1 MRSGRT
7 AGGGPRRAP
16 RSTLSAQ
23 LREDIA
29 GYLFIAPWLSG
40 FLVFTAGPFIASFF
54 LSLLDTDMLSH
65 FNFVGLG
72 NYIKL
77 SNDPIWWSSLYNT
90 SFLAILGLSTNMV
103 LGLAVALLLNEKV
116 VGIRLFRTIFY
127 LPAVVSGV
135 AVFLIWLTIFDYDY
149 GLLNTI
155 IGMFGAGPQQWLTSE
170 TWVKPSIVLMG
181 WWSVGSGVLLYLAG
195 LNAIPHEHYEASEI
209 DGADRLR
216 RFRHITLP
224 MLSPTIFF
232 VFLTGLIGSLQIFI
246 GPLVMTGGGP
256 NYASITVVL
265 FLYNNGFR
273 YFKMGYASAIAWT
286 LFLIIA
292 GLSYLVFRSSRAWVY
307 YEGELRGK

>member
-1 MRSGRT
+1 MVAGKT
-7 AGGGPRRAP
+7 AAGGPGRAP
-16 RSTLSAQ
+16 RPALSAQ

-29 GYLFIAPWLSG
+29 GYLFIAPWLIG
-40 FLVFTAGPFIASFF
+40 FLVFTAGPFITSFA
-54 LSLLDTDMLSH
+54 LSFLDTDMLSH
-65 FNFVGLG
+65 FDFVGLG
-72 NYIKL
+72 NYVKL
-77 SNDPIWWSSLYNT
+77 ANDNIWWTGLYNT

-135 AVFLIWLTIFDYDY
+135 AVFLIWITIFDYHY

-155 IGMFGAGPQQWLTSE
+155 IGLFGIPPQQWLTSE
-170 TWVKPSIVLMG
+170 RWVKPSMILMG
-181 WWSVGSGVLLYLAG
+181 WWGVGSGVLLYLAG
-195 LNAIPHEHYEASEI
+195 LNAIPHELYEAAEI
-209 DGADRLR
+209 DGADRPR
-216 RFRHITLP
+216 RFRYITLP

-232 VFLTGLIGSLQIFI
+232 VFLTGLIGSLQVFI

-256 NYASITVVL
+256 NYASMTVVL

-273 YFKMGYASAIAWT
+273 YFKMGYASAVAWT

-292 GLSYLVFRSSRAWVY
+292 GLSYMVFRS
-307 YEGELRGK
+307 